1 MVDPR
6 GAVTKTLTE
15 QPVAQFEEMGIAM
28 VDRPTVLKMKTSDE
42 ESRAGREGGKE
53 GRKEGRREG
62 GKENWEG
69 GEQREGRRDGKYPGM
84 TRMSEEAL
92 VPALTRTRDSANGLK
107 KETVAVSPTAYV
119 SYYGE
124 KKETIKRE
132 RRKERGRRRIGG
144 GRKLGREAKKS
155 GRKKGRRR

>member
-1 MVDPR
+1 MR
-6 GAVTKTLTE
+6 RAE
-15 QPVAQFEEMGIAM
+15 QG
-28 VDRPTVLKMKTSDE
+28 
-42 ESRAGREGGKE
+42 GREERRE
-53 GRKEGRREG
+53 GRKEGGREG
-62 GKENWEG
+62 EWRDWKG
-69 GEQREGRRDGKYPGM
+69 GELREGRRDGKYPGM